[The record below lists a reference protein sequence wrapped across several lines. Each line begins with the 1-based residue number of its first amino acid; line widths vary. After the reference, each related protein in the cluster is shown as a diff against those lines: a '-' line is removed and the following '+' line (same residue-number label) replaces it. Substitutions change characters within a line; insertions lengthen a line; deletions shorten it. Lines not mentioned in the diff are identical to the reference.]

1 MIAEFFSELATGLTS
16 FIPAFFGALLQA
28 FQVLF
33 MVATTTE
40 GVTTYSGLSPV
51 GQIAVAFI
59 VIGIAYK
66 VLPTVVGWLRM
77 RARARR
83 IRKAMSAR

>member
-40 GVTTYSGLSPV
+40 GVTTYNGLSPV

-59 VIGIAYK
+59 VISIAYK

-83 IRKAMSAR
+83 IRKAISAR